1 MKKYI
6 LITLSF
12 FISVYCFSQDNKCN
26 EMEIQINF
34 YPSSGGNAIYTVVLL
49 KDSLEIKDLGS
60 HNSKGAIYRKIL
72 NKEELREIKQAI
84 KEVKQRE
91 EVETEIILD
100 SWRAELLINN
110 NKYYNKSNIR
120 VKTLPKDIRNLL
132 ELLIKGSTVKIDLY
146 DFS

>member
-26 EMEIQINF
+26 EMEIQIQINF

-91 EVETEIILD
+91 EVETEIILEIG
-100 SWRAELLINN
+100 RASCRE
-110 NKYYNKSNIR
+110 R
-120 VKTLPKDIRNLL
+120 V
-132 ELLIKGSTVKIDLY
+132 
-146 DFS
+146 